1 MARCCKTYIKHLNEQ
16 VYVTLQ
22 GPTEF
27 NITGSCKDW
36 TIRDRLKKILVPTL
50 VLGAKYDSMNPEEI
64 KAVAKRLP
72 KGEAHICPNGS
83 HFSIFDDQEDYFNA
97 ITSFIERV
105 EGRKI

>member
-36 TIRDRLKKILVPTL
+36 TIHDRLKKILVPTL

-97 ITSFIERV
+97 ITSFIEKV

>member
-1 MARCCKTYIKHLNEQ
+1 
-16 VYVTLQ
+16 
-22 GPTEF
+22 
-27 NITGSCKDW
+27 
-36 TIRDRLKKILVPTL
+36 
-50 VLGAKYDSMNPEEI
+50 MNPEEI

-97 ITSFIERV
+97 ITSFIEKV